1 MYQDITEADRA
12 GGNVSIRQAHVG
24 VLTAQRGAVFGANL
38 ILSGAA
44 HDPNVSIT
52 LAAL

>member
-24 VLTAQRGAVFGANL
+24 VLTATWSRISGPPDPFGAAQRPQRVHHA
-38 ILSGAA
+38 GA
-44 HDPNVSIT
+44 
-52 LAAL
+52 L